1 MAAKKATPRQPTR
14 QANRATKR
22 PYRAPR
28 LTTYGTLTAL
38 TKTKGS
44 NQNDTGGMPK
54 TRNTG
59 GA

>member
-1 MAAKKATPRQPTR
+1 MAAKKGTPRQPG
-14 QANRATKR
+14 KR

-44 NQNDTGGMPK
+44 NQNDSGGMPK
-54 TRNTG
+54 SRTSG